1 MSDDVQAFAQ
11 HVELVLDEG
20 ADPAAPGAMVTVSLC
35 GHWDH
40 EGACRW
46 PHYNAMDTTATPAKL
61 RVIFVA
67 PPEDAEEIRAGIG
80 RALREAE
87 GWTVTSSQASAV
99 SEDEA
104 PLVERLLA
112 APRLG

>member
-1 MSDDVQAFAQ
+1 MTDDTQVFVQQ
-11 HVELVLDEG
+11 VELVLDEG
-20 ADPAAPGAMVTVSLC
+20 ADPAAPGAMVTVALC

-46 PHYNAMDTTATPAKL
+46 PHNNGMDATTVPAKL

-67 PPEDAEEIRAGIG
+67 APDEADDIRASIG

-87 GWTVTSSQASAV
+87 GWTVVSSEVARV
-99 SEDEA
+99 EDGEA
-104 PLVERLLA
+104 GVVEGLLA